1 MCQHCD
7 SQVNEIR
14 PLIDAIV
21 NGEREQRKVY
31 RRNTQ
36 EQHVIRLANT
46 ILDGHCDDEDDEITS
61 ESVKTMALGYA
72 LVIQRLL
79 ALQEL
84 TGLLDAP

>member
-31 RRNTQ
+31 RRSTQ
-36 EQHVIRLANT
+36 EQHVVRLANV
-46 ILDGHCDDEDDEITS
+46 ILDGHLDDDDEMTAEAM
-61 ESVKTMALGYA
+61 KTMTLGYA